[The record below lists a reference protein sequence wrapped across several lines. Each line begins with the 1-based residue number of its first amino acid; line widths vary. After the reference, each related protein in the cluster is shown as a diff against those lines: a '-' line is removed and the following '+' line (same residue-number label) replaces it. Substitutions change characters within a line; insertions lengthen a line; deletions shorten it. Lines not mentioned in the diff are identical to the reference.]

1 MNQPTRQL
9 SLVGGIALMAK
20 TVLPLAAVLLLVD
33 IFTKIEA
40 RQLLTTGFFLPSTP
54 AVSLHAVLHIR
65 PEPLGSL
72 AIGLATA
79 LAELVLFYL
88 PFWRHPPRIVSVG
101 MSMALAGVIGNMG
114 EVALHGAATDF
125 IAVRAAADGFM
136 VFNLADVMYTLAFVL
151 LAGSVLIWM
160 ARLLANTG
168 RMIGLALLSNGARRG
183 QATPSI

>member
-1 MNQPTRQL
+1 MNQPTRRL
-9 SLVGGIALMAK
+9 SVVDAFALMAK

-33 IFTKIEA
+33 ILTMIEA
-40 RQLLTTGFFLPSTP
+40 RQLLSAGFFLPSTP
-54 AVSLHAVLHIR
+54 AVSLHAVLHVL
-65 PEPLGSL
+65 PEPLGHQ

-79 LAELVLFYL
+79 LAELTLFYL
-88 PFWRHPPRIVSVG
+88 PFWRHPSRIVGIG

-125 IAVRAAADGFM
+125 IAVRVGADGFM
-136 VFNLADVMYTLAFVL
+136 VFNLADVMFTLAFVL

-160 ARLLANTG
+160 ARLLVNTG

-183 QATPSI
+183 QATPNI

>member
-1 MNQPTRQL
+1 
-9 SLVGGIALMAK
+9 LMAK

-33 IFTKIEA
+33 ILTKIA
-40 RQLLTTGFFLPSTP
+40 AQQFLPTGYFFTSTP
-54 AVSLHAVLHIR
+54 AVSLHTVLHLR

-72 AIGLATA
+72 AICLGWA

-88 PFWRHPPRIVSVG
+88 PFWRHPPRIVGIG

-114 EVALHGAATDF
+114 EVALHGGAIDF

-136 VFNLADVMYTLAFVL
+136 VFNLADVMYTLAYVL
-151 LAGSVLIWM
+151 LVGSILIWM

-168 RMIGLALLSNGARRG
+168 RMIGLALLSNGARRD
-183 QATPSI
+183 QATPNI